1 MKTPVRALLLAAFG
15 LTLLMLIV
23 QPAFAYLTLTGTV
36 PAGGTVVI
44 LQPHHQQGATGT
56 LKFKFSAPAPRP
68 GGYAF
73 NFCIGPASNPCGGP
87 TAYVVVVPAS
97 EERLAVVPAS
107 IFADNVLVVSQ
118 GTKTP
123 LPFSVEI
130 E

>member
-1 MKTPVRALLLAAFG
+1 MKTPVRVLLLTAIAI
-15 LTLLMLIV
+15 TLSVLIV
-23 QPAFAYLTLTGTV
+23 QRAFAYLTLNGTV

-44 LQPHHQQGATGT
+44 LQAHHQPGATGT

-73 NFCIGPASNPCGGP
+73 NFCIGPATNPCGVP
-87 TAYVVVVPAS
+87 NAYVVVVPAS

-107 IFADNVLVVSQ
+107 VFANNVLVVSQ
-118 GTKTP
+118 GTKDP
-123 LPFSVEI
+123 LPFSVEM